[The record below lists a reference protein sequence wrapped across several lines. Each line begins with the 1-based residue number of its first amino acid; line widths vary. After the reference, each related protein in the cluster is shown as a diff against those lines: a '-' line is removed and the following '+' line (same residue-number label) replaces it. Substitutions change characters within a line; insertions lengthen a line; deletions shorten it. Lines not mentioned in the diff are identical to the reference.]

1 MFILKNKT
9 KLFTAVVCFLSISTA
24 NSGGPSGNYA
34 NNAPSFNNCTACHSG
49 AINTGNGA
57 VEILGLPTNGYV
69 PGESY
74 TLTISVSGTH
84 SRGYGFQMASQT
96 GNDNAGTFSLGS
108 SSENVELNGNRV
120 QHSTRTISGE
130 WIVEWLA
137 PSSDVGDVTFSI
149 SGMAT
154 GGNSGNGGDDVYTG
168 AVEVPAFIPVIDNEN
183 LFLSEYIEAS
193 SGSHKAIEIYN
204 PTGETVDLSAY
215 SVKHSR
221 NGAGWGMYDSDT
233 EYPEFTHQLNGSLP
247 SGDVYVLAADQANPL
262 TILPVTDDS
271 LSYPSVVHFN
281 GDDAIGLFH
290 NDILIDVI
298 GVEVEEG
305 AWDVAGVSS
314 GTQDHKLVRKATV
327 ITGNTDWSVS
337 AGTNADNSEWVVE
350 TADADDQFNITLGS
364 HIFGTGGEN
373 IAPFASA
380 GYNQNVLVGSEVI
393 LDGSG
398 STDPDGTI
406 ESYNWTQTAGT
417 LVELSSSSNSEVSF
431 IAPSSEDSLSF
442 TLTVTDNDGATASAT
457 IYVKTAQGASNAI
470 FFSEYAEG
478 SSDNKYLEIFNG
490 TGNDIDL
497 SLYAISSCSNGCDD
511 ESTWD
516 YPSNITFETG
526 TIVSSGDVYVI
537 TTGQS
542 ADPAIL
548 AEADDYFTYLSN
560 GNDVFAIVDATS
572 GLVIDIIGDRGSD
585 PGDGWEV
592 AGVPDATKDHT
603 LVRKSSVETGNS
615 DWELS
620 AGTDASDSEWIV
632 YDNET
637 WDYLGFHSQSVDA
650 PLVAVNSVS
659 PVFITD
665 QTEIE
670 FSAAVTTPTGSVSSV
685 IVKYG
690 TNGQL
695 LNEAE
700 LYQDNGDIWAGTIPA
715 QQGNIVLQ
723 MRVYATNS
731 EGVEGQ
737 STMVERIIANSTP
750 SAIADLYSSQSSN
763 EIVTVKGIITIGG
776 GGLLY
781 PTQTKAY
788 IQDQSGRGL
797 QIFDY
802 ELIDGIDRGDEIEI
816 VGYSGYYNTTY
827 QIKDFEYRELSSG
840 NALPDPIVV
849 LPSEANSSEYEGT
862 WISVLGSVTAVTPV
876 STTGTNLTIDDAT
889 SVMVWN
895 STGIDVSSF
904 VVGYRGEF
912 IGAGSQYN
920 SQYQLLVG
928 YQSDITTV
936 VGVDD
941 DILVAERFELI
952 PAYPNPFNPTTKISF
967 AIDTPSEI
975 QLDVYDVNGKLI
987 DTILKGYYQS
997 GMHGIEWNASE
1008 FASGMYFVHLLKQ
1021 GERRTQK
1028 VMLLK

>member
-1 MFILKNKT
+1 MIYSYLIIISLT
-9 KLFTAVVCFLSISTA
+9 VVVNAQVDYEAEIQPIFNSSCTNCHG
-24 NSGGPSGNYA
+24 NSGGLSLSSY
-34 NNAPSFNNCTACHSG
+34 NNLMSNNVIVAGDHAASELYNRITLPETAAGDMPPAGSLSQSEIDLIAQWIDEG
-49 AINTGNGA
+49 A
-57 VEILGLPTNGYV
+57 L
-69 PGESY
+69 
-74 TLTISVSGTH
+74 
-84 SRGYGFQMASQT
+84 
-96 GNDNAGTFSLGS
+96 
-108 SSENVELNGNRV
+108 
-120 QHSTRTISGE
+120 
-130 WIVEWLA
+130 
-137 PSSDVGDVTFSI
+137 
-149 SGMAT
+149 
-154 GGNSGNGGDDVYTG
+154 
-168 AVEVPAFIPVIDNEN
+168 EVPVVDNEN
-183 LFLSEYIEAS
+183 LFFSEYIEGS
-193 SGSHKAIEIYN
+193 SNNKVLEIYN
-204 PTGETVDLSAY
+204 PTGSTVDLSEY
-215 SVKHSR
+215 KVQQSN
-221 NGAGWGMYDSDT
+221 NGAGWGIDDGPPPVV
-233 EYPEFTHQLNGSLP
+233 EPGFTLQL
-247 SGDVYVLAADQANPL
+247 SGTLASGEVYILSADAAAGVFLAQADE
-262 TILPVTDDS
+262 S
-271 LSYPSVVHFN
+271 LSYPSVCHYN
-281 GDDAIGLFH
+281 GDDAVGLFH
-290 NDILIDVI
+290 NDVLIDVI
-298 GVEVEEG
+298 GVPTEEG
-305 AWDVAGVSS
+305 AWDVAGVS
-314 GTQDHKLVRKATV
+314 GATGEHTLIRKSTV
-327 ITGNTDWSVS
+327 TTGNVDWTVS
-337 AGTNADNSEWVVE
+337 AGTNSTDSEWIVE
-350 TADADDQFNITLGS
+350 EQDYSANLGF
-364 HIFGTGGEN
+364 HVYGTGGEN
-373 IAPFASA
+373 LEPIANAGSNQTVIYGSSVTMNGSA
-380 GYNQNVLVGSEVI
+380 
-393 LDGSG
+393 

-406 ESYNWTQTAGT
+406 ESFSWVQTAGT
-417 LVELSSSSNSEVSF
+417 TVELSSTNAVEVSF
-431 IAPSSEDSLSF
+431 TAPSSDDSLSF
-442 TLTVTDNDGATASAT
+442 TLTVTDNEGATGSANV
-457 IYVKTAQGASNAI
+457 YVKTVQGASNAI

-478 SSDNKYLEIFNG
+478 TSNNKYLEIYNG
-490 TGNDIDL
+490 TGEDIDL
-497 SLYAISSCSNGCDD
+497 SQYAISSCSNGCPD
-511 ESTWD
+511 ESTWS

-526 TIVSSGDVYVI
+526 TIVSAGDVYVI
-537 TTGQS
+537 THGS
-542 ADPAIL
+542 ADPEIL
-548 AEADDYFTYLSN
+548 AEGDDTFTYLSN
-560 GNDVFAIVDATS
+560 GDDAFAIVDASS
-572 GLVIDIIGDRGSD
+572 GLVIDIIGDRGPD

-592 AGVPDATKDHT
+592 AGISDATKDHT

-615 DWELS
+615 DWESS

-637 WDYLGFHSQSVDA
+637 WDYLGSHSQSADA

-659 PVFITD
+659 PIFITD

-670 FSAAVTTPTGSVSSV
+670 FSAAVTTPAGSVSSV

-695 LNEAE
+695 LNEAD
-700 LYQDNGDIWAGTIPA
+700 LFQDNGDIWAGTIPA

-737 STMVERIIANSTP
+737 STMVERIIASSTP

-763 EIVTVKGIITIGG
+763 EIVTVKGVITIGG

-788 IQDQSGRGL
+788 IQDQSGRGM

-840 NALPDPIVV
+840 NALPDPVV
-849 LPSEANSSEYEGT
+849 VSPSEANSSEYEGT
-862 WISVLGSVTAVTPV
+862 WISVLGNVTAVTPV

-904 VVGYRGEF
+904 VVGYRGQF

-941 DILVAERFELI
+941 DILVAEKFELI

-987 DTILKGYYQS
+987 DTILKGYYLS

-1008 FASGMYFVHLLKQ
+1008 FASGMYFVHLVKQ

>member
-1 MFILKNKT
+1 MLILQNKT
-9 KLFTAVVCFLSISTA
+9 KLFATTVCFLSISIA

-34 NNAPSFNNCTACHSG
+34 NNAPSYNNCTSCHSG

-57 VEILGLPTNGYV
+57 VEILGLPTDGYV

-74 TLTISVSGTH
+74 SLTISVSGTH

-108 SSENVELNGNRV
+108 SSENVELNGNRI

-168 AVEVPAFIPVIDNEN
+168 AVELPAFIPVIDNEN

-204 PTGETVDLSAY
+204 PTAETVDLSAY
-215 SVKHSR
+215 FVKHSR
-221 NGAGWGMYDSDT
+221 NGAGWGMYDSNT
-233 EYPEFTHQLNGSLP
+233 EYSEFTHQLNGTLP
-247 SGDVYVLAADQANPL
+247 SGEVYVLAADQANPL
-262 TILPVTDDS
+262 TILPVTDEE

-290 NDILIDVI
+290 NDVLIDVI
-298 GVEVEEG
+298 GVETEEG
-305 AWDVAGVSS
+305 AWDVAGVSN
-314 GTQDHKLVRKATV
+314 GTQDHKLVRKSTV
-327 ITGNTDWSVS
+327 ISGNIDWSVS
-337 AGTNADNSEWVVE
+337 AGTNADNSEWIVE

-364 HIFGTGGEN
+364 HIYGTGGEN

-398 STDPDGTI
+398 SADPDGTI

-442 TLTVTDNDGATASAT
+442 TLTVTDNDGATASST
-457 IYVKTAQGASNAI
+457 VYVKTAQGASNAV

-478 SSDNKYLEIFNG
+478 SSFNKYLEIFNG
-490 TGNDIDL
+490 TGDDIDL

-511 ESTWD
+511 ESAWD

-537 TTGQS
+537 STGLS

-548 AEADDYFTYLSN
+548 AEADDNFTYLSN
-560 GNDVFAIVDATS
+560 GNDAFAIVDASS
-572 GLVIDIIGDRGSD
+572 GMVIDIIGDRGSD

-592 AGVPDATKDHT
+592 AGVPDATVDHT
-603 LVRKSSVETGNS
+603 LVRKSSIETGNS
-615 DWELS
+615 DWESS

-670 FSAAVTTPTGSVSSV
+670 FSAAVTTPSGSVSSV

-723 MRVYATNS
+723 MKVYATNS

-737 STMVERIIANSTP
+737 SIMVERIIASSTL
-750 SAIADLYSSQSSN
+750 SAIADLYNSQSTN
-763 EIVTVKGIITIGG
+763 EIVTVRGIVTIGSS
-776 GGLLY
+776 LLH
-781 PTQTKAY
+781 PTYTKVY
-788 IQDQSGRGL
+788 IQDVSGRGL
-797 QIFDY
+797 SLFSF
-802 ELIDGIDRGDEIEI
+802 ESHSGIERGDELEV
-816 VGYSGYYNTTY
+816 VGYTHMEGTTFELV
-827 QIKDFEYRELSSG
+827 DFEYKELSSQ
-840 NALPDPIVV
+840 NTIPDPLDVT
-849 LPSEANSSEYEGT
+849 PSGSNSNDYEGT
-862 WISVLGSVTAVTPV
+862 LISFIGTITDMPTISNM
-876 STTGTNLTIDDAT
+876 TNLEIDGET
-889 SVMVWN
+889 NVVIWN
-895 STGIDVSSF
+895 STGIDVSNF
-904 VVGYRGEF
+904 IVGYRGQF
-912 IGAGSQYN
+912 IGVGSQYN
-920 SQYQLLVG
+920 GQYQLLVG
-928 YQSDITTV
+928 YQSDIATV

-975 QLDVYDVNGKLI
+975 EINVYDVNGKVVH
-987 DTILKGYYQS
+987 TILKGYYQS

-1008 FASGMYFVHLLKQ
+1008 FASGMYFVHLVKQ
-1021 GERRTQK
+1021 GERRMQK

>member
-1 MFILKNKT
+1 MKT
-9 KLFTAVVCFLSISTA
+9 V
-24 NSGGPSGNYA
+24 
-34 NNAPSFNNCTACHSG
+34 
-49 AINTGNGA
+49 
-57 VEILGLPTNGYV
+57 
-69 PGESY
+69 
-74 TLTISVSGTH
+74 
-84 SRGYGFQMASQT
+84 
-96 GNDNAGTFSLGS
+96 
-108 SSENVELNGNRV
+108 
-120 QHSTRTISGE
+120 
-130 WIVEWLA
+130 
-137 PSSDVGDVTFSI
+137 
-149 SGMAT
+149 
-154 GGNSGNGGDDVYTG
+154 
-168 AVEVPAFIPVIDNEN
+168 
-183 LFLSEYIEAS
+183 
-193 SGSHKAIEIYN
+193 
-204 PTGETVDLSAY
+204 
-215 SVKHSR
+215 
-221 NGAGWGMYDSDT
+221 
-233 EYPEFTHQLNGSLP
+233 
-247 SGDVYVLAADQANPL
+247 
-262 TILPVTDDS
+262 
-271 LSYPSVVHFN
+271 
-281 GDDAIGLFH
+281 
-290 NDILIDVI
+290 
-298 GVEVEEG
+298 
-305 AWDVAGVSS
+305 
-314 GTQDHKLVRKATV
+314 
-327 ITGNTDWSVS
+327 
-337 AGTNADNSEWVVE
+337 
-350 TADADDQFNITLGS
+350 
-364 HIFGTGGEN
+364 
-373 IAPFASA
+373 
-380 GYNQNVLVGSEVI
+380 
-393 LDGSG
+393 
-398 STDPDGTI
+398 
-406 ESYNWTQTAGT
+406 
-417 LVELSSSSNSEVSF
+417 
-431 IAPSSEDSLSF
+431 
-442 TLTVTDNDGATASAT
+442 
-457 IYVKTAQGASNAI
+457 QGASNAI

-478 SSDNKYLEIFNG
+478 TSNNKYLEIYNG
-490 TGNDIDL
+490 TGEDIDL
-497 SLYAISSCSNGCDD
+497 SQYAISSCSNGCPD
-511 ESTWD
+511 ESTWGF
-516 YPSNITFETG
+516 PSNITFETG
-526 TIVSSGDVYVI
+526 TIVSAGDVYVI
-537 TTGQS
+537 AHPS
-542 ADPAIL
+542 ADASIL
-548 AEADDYFTYLSN
+548 AEADYSGFLYLSN
-560 GNDVFAIVDATS
+560 GDDVFAIVDASS
-572 GLVIDIIGDRGSD
+572 GLVIDIIGDRGAD

-592 AGVPDATKDHT
+592 AGVSDATKDHT
-603 LVRKSSVETGNS
+603 LDRKSSVETGNS
-615 DWELS
+615 DWESS

-637 WDYLGFHSQSVDA
+637 WDYLGSHSQSADA

-659 PVFITD
+659 PTFITD

-670 FSAAVTTPTGSVSSV
+670 FSAAVTTPAGSVSSV

-695 LNEAE
+695 LNEAD

-723 MRVYATNS
+723 MRVYAINS

-737 STMVERIIANSTP
+737 STMVERIIASSTP

-862 WISVLGSVTAVTPV
+862 WISVLGNVTAVTPV

-904 VVGYRGEF
+904 VVGYRGQF

-1008 FASGMYFVHLLKQ
+1008 FASGMYFVHLVKQ
-1021 GERRTQK
+1021 GKRRTQK